1 MKVSFE
7 GIGETVVTFY
17 NDTSSPAAVGDPV
30 KISGNGEVSA
40 CADGD
45 KFCGICIFA
54 DDEYAAVQMKGYIKL
69 AYSGE
74 TAPAVGFSTLA
85 ADGNGGISADSTG
98 AVHLVI
104 DVDTTN
110 GIVGIML

>member
-17 NDTSSPAAVGDPV
+17 NDTLSPAAAGDPV
-30 KISGNGEVSA
+30 KISGNGEVCE
-40 CADGD
+40 CANAD
-45 KFCGICIFA
+45 KFCGICVFA
-54 DDEYAAVQMKGYIKL
+54 DGEFAAVQMKGYVKL

-74 TAPAVGFSTLA
+74 TAPALGFSTLA
-85 ADGNGGISADSTG
+85 ADGNGGVCVNSSGVTY
-98 AVHLVI
+98 LVI

-110 GIVGIML
+110 GTAGVML